1 MRRIK
6 GPNKCFHPLYA
17 IATVLVCVIL
27 GGLPRVAVAQVKG
40 LAIGTTSVGSA
51 PYVVSVGIAELITK
65 KAGIPATAESSG
77 GADAIA
83 RLLGKGR
90 VQLGML
96 NSFAA
101 EHAYKGDLQF
111 KKEGKMPVRALV
123 WGNASLRQPVAT
135 KASGIKTI
143 ADFRGRRILGKR
155 RVGADTY
162 LVFKALLKAYGIAEK
177 DVKVL
182 TFSKPKEIMD
192 AFKGRM
198 ADAAI
203 WPASAPNPLILQLQE
218 TVDLSF
224 PGIPKDRWGTVLQE
238 CGSAFF
244 MAPLAA
250 NTYKN
255 QPERIYV
262 PAIQMGLSARKDV
275 PEEVAYRITKAIL
288 GNYEELRKFHPS
300 ARHWTLKNTLQQ
312 WAEPFHPGAIRYF
325 KEVDAWTAE
334 MDKKQARLLAQQ

>member
-1 MRRIK
+1 MILFSK
-6 GPNKCFHPLYA
+6 VG
-17 IATVLVCVIL
+17 TLVTITLVMTGLFFL
-27 GGLPRVAVAQVKG
+27 GSSNLACASQPKS

-65 KAGIPATAESSG
+65 KAGISTTAESSG
-77 GADAIA
+77 GSDAIA
-83 RLLGKGR
+83 RLIGNDR

-101 EHAYKGDLQF
+101 EHAYRGDLQF
-111 KKEGKMPVRALV
+111 QKDGKIPVRALV

-135 KASGIKTI
+135 KASGIETI
-143 ADFRGRRILGKR
+143 EDFAGKRVLGKR

-162 LVFKALLKAYGIAEK
+162 IVFNALMKAYGMNPK

-198 ADAAI
+198 AAAAI

-224 PGIPKDRWGTVLQE
+224 PSVPKDKWDAVLRE

-255 QPERIYV
+255 QPEEIYV
-262 PAIQMGLSARKDV
+262 PAIQMGLSARKDL
-275 PEEVAYRITKAIL
+275 PEEVAYKIVKGL
-288 GNYEELRKFHPS
+288 MDNYKELKGFHPS
-300 ARHWTLKNTLQQ
+300 ARYWTVKNTLRQ
-312 WAEPFHPGAIRYF
+312 WAEPFHPGAIRYY
-325 KEVDAWTAE
+325 KEIGAWTAE
-334 MDKKQARLLAQQ
+334 MDNKQAQLLKLE